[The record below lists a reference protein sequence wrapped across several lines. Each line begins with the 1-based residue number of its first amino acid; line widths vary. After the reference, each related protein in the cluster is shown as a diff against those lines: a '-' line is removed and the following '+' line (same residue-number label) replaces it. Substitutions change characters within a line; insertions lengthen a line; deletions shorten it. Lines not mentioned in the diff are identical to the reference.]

1 MLAAKRLADQEQEI
15 PLAQVLVAAFNAFA
29 TELGIAALAVKF
41 SEVFHAPSFPF
52 STLASRSRL
61 FNKWVNRRRLGLR
74 PVTTLRQRFG
84 YIDAQRGLA
93 ALLVIW
99 LHTTEAFKQL
109 PIPPV
114 GDLLYAF
121 SAAIDTGRVGVIL
134 FFAISGF
141 VIPSS
146 LRAVGGQTK
155 SDALRVFLIGRV
167 FRLYPAYWFSVAG
180 AALLGLFLMT
190 PFSPQTVLLNLTM
203 IQSVFGA
210 PDVLGLYWTLRL
222 ELIFYIA
229 CMLLFTLGVLQ
240 QPRGLVVGMFA
251 SPIIFVVLARCVHLL
266 NPNWLNPTSAGP
278 FLNYL
283 TEYALFISIMFWG
296 ALFRCWH
303 DRAQADGTPPFSRAI
318 LVVLILFPLAVCTL
332 PVLNCIFYTHLP
344 SALASKISVF
354 MPPVSVGLGLFI
366 LLSTKI
372 QINSRFTTWLGEISY
387 SMYLF
392 HPIVFY
398 TLFVLLRDNRLPW
411 LANAH
416 LWVYLLLSVLG
427 SIALSALIYYA
438 IEKPMIRWGRK
449 LSGTLLAGGL

>member
-1 MLAAKRLADQEQEI
+1 
-15 PLAQVLVAAFNAFA
+15 VA
-29 TELGIAALAVKF
+29 TV
-41 SEVFHAPSFPF
+41 P
-52 STLASRSRL
+52 
-61 FNKWVNRRRLGLR
+61 
-74 PVTTLRQRFG
+74 QRFG

-99 LHTTEAFKQL
+99 LHATDAFKQL
-109 PIPPV
+109 PTPPV

-121 SAAIDTGRVGVIL
+121 SAAIDTGRIGVIL

-146 LRAVGGQTK
+146 LRAVSNQTK
-155 SDALRVFLIGRV
+155 PDALRVFLIRRA
-167 FRLYPAYWFSVAG
+167 FRLYPAYWISVLG
-180 AALLGLFLMT
+180 AALLGMFVMT

-203 IQSVFGA
+203 IQSIFGA

-222 ELIFYIA
+222 ELIFYIGCA
-229 CMLLFTLGVLQ
+229 LLFTLGALQ

-251 SPIIFVVLARCVHLL
+251 GPIIFIVLPRCVHVL

-278 FLNYL
+278 LLNYL

-303 DRAQADGTPPFSRAI
+303 DRDQAASAQPFSQAV
-318 LVVLILFPLAVCTL
+318 LVVFILFPLGVCAL
-332 PVLNCIFYTHLP
+332 PILNWIFYTHLP
-344 SALASKISVF
+344 SALASKLSVF

-392 HPIVFY
+392 HPLVFY
-398 TLFVLLRDNRLPW
+398 TLLALLRDNRLPW
-411 LANAH
+411 VAGAPLLAC
-416 LWVYLLLSVLG
+416 LLLSVLG
-427 SIALSALIYYA
+427 SIALSALIYYG
-438 IEKPMIRWGRK
+438 IEKPMIRLGRK
-449 LSGTLLAGGL
+449 VSAH

>member
-1 MLAAKRLADQEQEI
+1 M
-15 PLAQVLVAAFNAFA
+15 
-29 TELGIAALAVKF
+29 T
-41 SEVFHAPSFPF
+41 
-52 STLASRSRL
+52 TLA
-61 FNKWVNRRRLGLR
+61 
-74 PVTTLRQRFG
+74 QRFG

-99 LHTTEAFKQL
+99 LHATDAFRQL
-109 PIPPV
+109 PTPPV
-114 GDLLYAF
+114 GELFYAF

-146 LRAVGGQTK
+146 LRAVSNKTK
-155 SDALRVFLIGRV
+155 PDALRIFVVRRV
-167 FRLYPAYWFSVAG
+167 FRLYPAYWVSVLG
-180 AALLGLFLMT
+180 AALMGMFLMT

-203 IQSVFGA
+203 IQSIFGA

-229 CMLLFTLGVLQ
+229 CALLFTLGVLQ

-251 SPIIFVVLARCVHLL
+251 GPIIFAVLPRCVHLL
-266 NPNWLNPTSAGP
+266 NPNWLNPTSSGP

-303 DRAQADGTPPFSRAI
+303 DRDQTGGAHPFSRAV
-318 LVVLILFPLAVCTL
+318 LVVFILFPLGVCIL
-332 PVLNCIFYTHLP
+332 PLINWIFYTHLP
-344 SALASKISVF
+344 SALASKLSVF

-392 HPIVFY
+392 HPLVFY
-398 TLFVLLRDNRLPW
+398 TLFALLRDNRLPW

-416 LWVYLLLSVLG
+416 LAVYLIMTILCT
-427 SIALSALIYYA
+427 IALSSLIYYA
-438 IEKPMIRWGRK
+438 VEKPMIKLGRK
-449 LSGTLLAGGL
+449 LSIR

>member
-1 MLAAKRLADQEQEI
+1 M
-15 PLAQVLVAAFNAFA
+15 A
-29 TELGIAALAVKF
+29 TV
-41 SEVFHAPSFPF
+41 P
-52 STLASRSRL
+52 
-61 FNKWVNRRRLGLR
+61 
-74 PVTTLRQRFG
+74 QRFG

-99 LHTTEAFKQL
+99 LHATDAFKQL
-109 PIPPV
+109 PTPPV

-121 SAAIDTGRVGVIL
+121 SAAIDTGRIGVIL

-146 LRAVGGQTK
+146 LRAVSNQTK
-155 SDALRVFLIGRV
+155 PDALRVFLIRRV
-167 FRLYPAYWFSVAG
+167 FRLYPAYWISVLG
-180 AALLGLFLMT
+180 AALLGMFVMT

-203 IQSVFGA
+203 IQSIFGA

-222 ELIFYIA
+222 ELIFYIGCA
-229 CMLLFTLGVLQ
+229 LLFTLGALQ

-251 SPIIFVVLARCVHLL
+251 GPIIFIVLPRCVHVL

-278 FLNYL
+278 LLNYL
-283 TEYALFISIMFWG
+283 TEYAMFISIMFWG

-303 DRAQADGTPPFSRAI
+303 DRDQADSAQPFSQAV
-318 LVVLILFPLAVCTL
+318 LVVFILFPLGVCAL
-332 PVLNCIFYTHLP
+332 PILNWIFYTHLP
-344 SALASKISVF
+344 SALASKLSVF

-392 HPIVFY
+392 HPLVFY
-398 TLFVLLRDNRLPW
+398 TLFALLRDDRLPW
-411 LANAH
+411 IAGAPL
-416 LWVYLLLSVLG
+416 LVYLLLSVLG
-427 SIALSALIYYA
+427 SIALSALVYYGV
-438 IEKPMIRWGRK
+438 EKPMIRLGRK
-449 LSGTLLAGGL
+449 MSAH

>member
-1 MLAAKRLADQEQEI
+1 M
-15 PLAQVLVAAFNAFA
+15 
-29 TELGIAALAVKF
+29 
-41 SEVFHAPSFPF
+41 
-52 STLASRSRL
+52 
-61 FNKWVNRRRLGLR
+61 
-74 PVTTLRQRFG
+74 TTVPQRFG

-99 LHTTEAFKQL
+99 LHATDAFKQL
-109 PIPPV
+109 PAPPV
-114 GDLLYAF
+114 GEILYAF

-146 LRAVGGQTK
+146 LRAVSNQTK
-155 SDALRVFLIGRV
+155 PDALRVFLIRRA
-167 FRLYPAYWFSVAG
+167 FRLYPAYWVSVVT

-190 PFSPQTVLLNLTM
+190 PFSAQTVLLNLTM
-203 IQSVFGA
+203 IQSIFGA

-222 ELIFYIA
+222 ELIFYIG

-240 QPRGLVVGMFA
+240 QPRWLVVGLF
-251 SPIIFVVLARCVHLL
+251 SGPIIFIVLPRCVHLL
-266 NPNWLNPTSAGP
+266 NPNWLNPTSTGP

-303 DRAQADGTPPFSRAI
+303 DRDQADGTPPFSPAVRVI
-318 LVVLILFPLAVCTL
+318 FILFPLGVCAL
-332 PVLNCIFYTHLP
+332 PIINWIFYAHLP
-344 SALASKISVF
+344 SALASKLSVF

-372 QINSRFTTWLGEISY
+372 QVNSRFTTWLGEISY

-398 TLFVLLRDNRLPW
+398 TLFALVRDNRLPW
-411 LANAH
+411 LVNVH
-416 LWVYLLLSVLG
+416 LGVYLLLSVFG
-427 SIALSALIYYA
+427 SIALSTMVYY
-438 IEKPMIRWGRK
+438 IVEKPMMKLGRK
-449 LSGTLLAGGL
+449 LSKV

>member
-1 MLAAKRLADQEQEI
+1 MSTVPHRL
-15 PLAQVLVAAFNAFA
+15 
-29 TELGIAALAVKF
+29 
-41 SEVFHAPSFPF
+41 
-52 STLASRSRL
+52 
-61 FNKWVNRRRLGLR
+61 
-74 PVTTLRQRFG
+74 G

-99 LHTTEAFKQL
+99 LHATDAFKQL
-109 PIPPV
+109 PTPPV
-114 GDLLYAF
+114 GELLYAF

-146 LRAVGGQTK
+146 LRAVSNQTK
-155 SDALRVFLIGRV
+155 ADALRVFLIRRV
-167 FRLYPAYWFSVAG
+167 FRLYPAYWISILG
-180 AALLGLFLMT
+180 AALLGLFFLT

-203 IQSVFGA
+203 IQSMFGT

-229 CMLLFTLGVLQ
+229 CALLFTLGALQ

-251 SPIIFVVLARCVHLL
+251 GPIIFAVLPRCAHVL

-303 DRAQADGTPPFSRAI
+303 DRDQTDGTPPFSRAVR
-318 LVVLILFPLAVCTL
+318 VVFILFPLGICAL
-332 PVLNCIFYTHLP
+332 PVVNWIFFACLP
-344 SALASKISVF
+344 SALASKVSVF

-398 TLFVLLRDNRLPW
+398 TLFALVRDNRLPW
-411 LANAH
+411 LVNAH
-416 LWVYLLLSVLG
+416 LGVYLLLSVMG
-427 SIALSALIYYA
+427 SIALSAMIYYFV
-438 IEKPMIRWGRK
+438 EKPMMQLGRK
-449 LSGTLLAGGL
+449 LSTS

>member
-1 MLAAKRLADQEQEI
+1 M
-15 PLAQVLVAAFNAFA
+15 A
-29 TELGIAALAVKF
+29 TV
-41 SEVFHAPSFPF
+41 P
-52 STLASRSRL
+52 
-61 FNKWVNRRRLGLR
+61 
-74 PVTTLRQRFG
+74 QRFG

-99 LHTTEAFKQL
+99 LHATDAFKQL
-109 PIPPV
+109 PTPPV

-121 SAAIDTGRVGVIL
+121 SAAIDTGRIGVIL

-146 LRAVGGQTK
+146 LRAVSNQTK
-155 SDALRVFLIGRV
+155 PDALRVFLIRRV
-167 FRLYPAYWFSVAG
+167 FRLYPAYWISVLG
-180 AALLGLFLMT
+180 AALLEMFVMT

-203 IQSVFGA
+203 IQSIFGA

-222 ELIFYIA
+222 ELIFYIGCA
-229 CMLLFTLGVLQ
+229 FLFTLGALQ

-251 SPIIFVVLARCVHLL
+251 GPIIFIVLPRCVHVL

-278 FLNYL
+278 LLNYL
-283 TEYALFISIMFWG
+283 TEYAMFISIMFWG

-303 DRAQADGTPPFSRAI
+303 DRDQADSAQPFSQAV
-318 LVVLILFPLAVCTL
+318 LVVFILFPLGVCAL
-332 PVLNCIFYTHLP
+332 PILNWIFYTHLP
-344 SALASKISVF
+344 SALASKLSVF

-392 HPIVFY
+392 HPLVFY
-398 TLFVLLRDNRLPW
+398 TLFALLRDDRLPW
-411 LANAH
+411 IAGAPL
-416 LWVYLLLSVLG
+416 LVYLLLSVLG
-427 SIALSALIYYA
+427 SIALSALVYYGV
-438 IEKPMIRWGRK
+438 EKPMIRLGRK
-449 LSGTLLAGGL
+449 MSAH

>member
-1 MLAAKRLADQEQEI
+1 M
-15 PLAQVLVAAFNAFA
+15 
-29 TELGIAALAVKF
+29 TALPK
-41 SEVFHAPSFPF
+41 
-52 STLASRSRL
+52 
-61 FNKWVNRRRLGLR
+61 
-74 PVTTLRQRFG
+74 RFG

-93 ALLVIW
+93 AILVIW
-99 LHTTEAFKQL
+99 LHATDAFKQL
-109 PIPPV
+109 PTPPV

-121 SAAIDTGRVGVIL
+121 SAALDTGRVGVIL

-146 LRAVGGQTK
+146 LRAIGNQTK
-155 SDALRVFLIGRV
+155 ADALRVFLIRRV
-167 FRLYPAYWFSVAG
+167 FRLYPAYWLSVVG
-180 AALLGLFLMT
+180 AALLGLLFMT
-190 PFSPQTVLLNLTM
+190 PFSLQTVLLNLTM

-229 CMLLFTLGVLQ
+229 CACLFTLGALQ

-251 SPIIFVVLARCVHLL
+251 GPIIFIVLPRCVHLL
-266 NPNWLNPTSAGP
+266 NPNWLHPTSAGP

-283 TEYALFISIMFWG
+283 TEYALFISVMFWG

-303 DRAQADGTPPFSRAI
+303 DHDQAEGTPPFSRAI
-318 LVVLILFPLAVCTL
+318 LVVLILFPLGVCAL
-332 PVLNCIFYTHLP
+332 PVLNWIFYAYLP
-344 SALASKISVF
+344 SALASKLSVF

-366 LLSTKI
+366 LLSTKL

-398 TLFVLLRDNRLPW
+398 TLFALLRDNRLPG

-416 LWVYLLLSVLG
+416 LGVYLLLSVLG

-438 IEKPMIRWGRK
+438 VEKPMIRLGRQ
-449 LSGTLLAGGL
+449 LSTH